1 MSTTHAFSPQAVVQ
15 KLTSE
20 AVKLNLLPIHAEYDD
35 YYAIWYVPK
44 QQHFGVNIEVS
55 LWDGRGHESYKEK
68 RDESTLLA
76 RLEEIQT
83 TGMVVAFYYEPGK

>member
-35 YYAIWYVPK
+35 
-44 QQHFGVNIEVS
+44 
-55 LWDGRGHESYKEK
+55 
-68 RDESTLLA
+68 
-76 RLEEIQT
+76 
-83 TGMVVAFYYEPGK
+83 FYTKS